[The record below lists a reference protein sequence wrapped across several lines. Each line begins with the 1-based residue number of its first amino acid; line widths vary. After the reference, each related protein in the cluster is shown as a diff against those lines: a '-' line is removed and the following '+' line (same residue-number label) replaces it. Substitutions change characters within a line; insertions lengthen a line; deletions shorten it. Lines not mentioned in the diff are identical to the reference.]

1 MQRDKHKKER
11 MFDSACQAFTEH
23 PLPSA
28 PCLNDSRRWT
38 ARCGTASIMLAL
50 SPVKASRPAQEV
62 ARPLAILKG
71 GAVSL
76 TFVRPNLQ

>member
-1 MQRDKHKKER
+1 MGQLVPTGFAKRGAMQRDKHKKER

-50 SPVKASRPAQEV
+50 SPVKASKACT
-62 ARPLAILKG
+62 G
-71 GAVSL
+71 GCPSP
-76 TFVRPNLQ
+76 RNS